1 MKNCKFR
8 YLKVFKIVF
17 IISFIVF
24 NTNNIYSQET
34 KEDAIVSILFLDD
47 NDTKII
53 EAKVTDTVGVAV
65 EEIELYF
72 FVKRTFSL
80 LPIGDG
86 FNSTDENGFVEL
98 EFPNDLP
105 GDTEGDITIIV
116 KIIDNDLYNDLSI
129 ETIKKWG
136 IPTHISDN
144 KDQRSLW
151 AAAANAPISLIIS
164 ISGMIL
170 AIWFIILYIIF
181 NLFKISKIKP
191 LKYVKSI
198 T

>member
-1 MKNCKFR
+1 MKNRKFR

-17 IISFIVF
+17 IISFIVLSA
-24 NTNNIYSQET
+24 NNIYGQET
-34 KEDAIVSILFLDD
+34 KEDAIVSILFLEE

-53 EAKVTDTVGVAV
+53 EAKVTDADGVPV
-65 EEIELYF
+65 EEVELYF

-86 FNSTDENGFVEL
+86 FNSTDENGLVEL

-105 GDTEGDITIIV
+105 GDIEGAVTIIV
-116 KIIDNDLYNDLSI
+116 QIIDNDLYNDLSMK
-129 ETIKKWG
+129 TIKKWG
-136 IPTHISDN
+136 IPTEIIETKEN
-144 KDQRSLW
+144 RSLW

-191 LKYVKSI
+191 LKYVKTI